1 MKNNMKK
8 TLPIFSV
15 LLVLFSA
22 GCEVNNHE
30 KYSEIPQVNFKE
42 KNRFNL
48 DLMLSEILKTR
59 ILNIASQ
66 RADVSDIVSR
76 YFHSGMSKNE
86 IINLVSNKFEILE
99 NTDSKLLIHYLK
111 GEGYLGN
118 RRDLYIS
125 LFFNENGQLIK
136 NVSYLDKINN
146 L

>member
-15 LLVLFSA
+15 LLVLFFA

-30 KYSEIPQVNFKE
+30 KEIPQVNFKE

-48 DLMLSEILKTR
+48 DLMLGEILKTR
-59 ILNIASQ
+59 ILNIANQ

-76 YFHSGMSKNE
+76 YLHSGMSKNE

-136 NVSYLDKINN
+136 NVSYLDKSND